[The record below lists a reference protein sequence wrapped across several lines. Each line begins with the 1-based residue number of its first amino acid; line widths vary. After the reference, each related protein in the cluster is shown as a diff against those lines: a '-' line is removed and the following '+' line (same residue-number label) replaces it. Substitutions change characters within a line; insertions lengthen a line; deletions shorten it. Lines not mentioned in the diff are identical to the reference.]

1 MTSVMPISAVV
12 PAADSDSP
20 RSVSTGTSE
29 GAIVE
34 AP

>member
-1 MTSVMPISAVV
+1 MISVMPISAAV
-12 PAADSDSP
+12 PAVASGRPSP
-20 RSVSTGTSE
+20 VSTGTSD